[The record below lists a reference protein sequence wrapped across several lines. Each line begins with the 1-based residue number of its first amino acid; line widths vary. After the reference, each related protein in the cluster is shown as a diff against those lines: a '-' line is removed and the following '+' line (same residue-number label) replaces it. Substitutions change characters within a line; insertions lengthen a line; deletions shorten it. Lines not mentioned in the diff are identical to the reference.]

1 MVVISIGPYKAQA
14 PRRIDFIGQRARFKV
29 KSKKVIYIF
38 QSIRAFAFLDES
50 IDQSNYTEA
59 WRIQPN
65 IKIEQQGDDDF
76 LIPRQWF
83 YIIAHA
89 WYQEFLKRRLCTWC
103 KQRSLGSVDGNAI
116 YQSTT
121 RGDASARTI
130 LDGELAKKDESPRSK
145 LFSKNVKCFKSN
157 FSRPC

>member
-14 PRRIDFIGQRARFKV
+14 PRRIDSIGQRAKFKV
-29 KSKKVIYIF
+29 KPQKVGYII